1 MTESNATTTAA
12 TGRPGR
18 RQTKVGRVIS
28 GSMEKS
34 VVVEVERRV
43 KHVRY
48 QRYIKKSSTFMAH
61 DENRSAKVGDR
72 VKIEECRPLS
82 KRKRWIVRE
91 ILRKAEA

>member
-1 MTESNATTTAA
+1 MTESNATQTVAA
-12 TGRPGR
+12 GRPGR

-28 GSMEKS
+28 DSMEKS

-43 KHVRY
+43 KHSRY
-48 QRYIKKSSTFMAH
+48 LRYIKKSSTFMAH
-61 DENRSAKVGDR
+61 DENRAAKVGDR